1 MVDGGDD
8 DNSDVDAVTG
18 LTWQQIVDT
27 CGPEEVTKLRNRMG
41 KIKVPWI
48 MDTDL
53 QSSSLLAIGSGIGT
67 TKKSKQQVLCNNG
80 EMYRKGNNEIN
91 EVLTSS

>member
-1 MVDGGDD
+1 
-8 DNSDVDAVTG
+8 
-18 LTWQQIVDT
+18 
-27 CGPEEVTKLRNRMG
+27 
-41 KIKVPWI
+41 

-67 TKKSKQQVLCNNG
+67 TKKSKQQQVLCNNG

-91 EVLTSS
+91 EVLTPS